1 MTEKFGIKSPV
12 PKAALPVPDRKHTNT
27 PDFDESSITVGMTV
41 IHKKFGEGKVQS
53 IADKHIYVKFADG
66 QKNFAFPN
74 AFTDGFLH
82 LPK

>member
-1 MTEKFGIKSPV
+1 MADNISTGILSGLYEK
-12 PKAALPVPDRKHTNT
+12 
-27 PDFDESSITVGMTV
+27 V

>member
-1 MTEKFGIKSPV
+1 
-12 PKAALPVPDRKHTNT
+12 
-27 PDFDESSITVGMTV
+27 MTV

-74 AFTDGFLH
+74 AFTAGFLY

>member
-1 MTEKFGIKSPV
+1 MP
-12 PKAALPVPDRKHTNT
+12 
-27 PDFDESSITVGMTV
+27 V

-66 QKNFAFPN
+66 QKNFAFTN

>member
-12 PKAALPVPDRKHTNT
+12 PKATLPVPDRKRSNT

-66 QKNFAFPN
+66 QKNFAFPA
-74 AFTDGFLH
+74 AFTGGFLH